1 MGTLGK
7 KSKQLSEFQTFLL
20 RLNSRQGLFLQ
31 PPVWDHGTLTM
42 PWVEDPGQAVLLQ
55 EPIFLVPAAS
65 LPSGFPFSQPV
76 ETDHEWCKAISLEAA
91 LGYSLEWVAS
101 SFSRAAFTENFM
113 ECQGATLYLPQEA
126 AVLLLVISLV
136 CTSPLGGDPVWVDHS
151 HETRHPT

>member
-7 KSKQLSEFQTFLL
+7 KIKQLSEFQTFLL

-31 PPVWDHGTLTM
+31 PPVWDHGTLTLGRG
-42 PWVEDPGQAVLLQ
+42 PCQGVLLQ
-55 EPIFLVPAAS
+55 EPSFLVPAAS

-113 ECQGATLYLPQEA
+113 ESQGATLYLPQEA

>member
-7 KSKQLSEFQTFLL
+7 KIKQLSEFQTFLL

-31 PPVWDHGTLTM
+31 PPVWDHGTLTLGGG
-42 PWVEDPGQAVLLQ
+42 PCQGVLLQ
-55 EPIFLVPAAS
+55 EPSFLVPAAS

-76 ETDHEWCKAISLEAA
+76 ETDHEWCKVISLEAA

-113 ECQGATLYLPQEA
+113 ECKGATLYLPQEA